1 MISGRN
7 LPIGIGI
14 AVQKGRSF
22 PISYLPLLK
31 IGFLDNSKPRVTG
44 GRKATGLTESVTTRI
59 AGGLMKAP
67 PEGAF
72 PD

>member
-44 GRKATGLTESVTTRI
+44 GRKATGLTEL
-59 AGGLMKAP
+59 AGLPKGDHDA
-67 PEGAF
+67 AR
-72 PD
+72 DC